1 MVFDNLR
8 PNGISYIDWINDLGG
23 KIYTNPPMLLYFGL
37 NFKTMNYNELMESIE
52 KRPGFFLRNKN
63 LEELDAFLRGV
74 SYMNFVKEKA
84 DKFRDFCDNWFPNIF
99 PEYTHDWLVTL
110 REMSNTEN
118 EWDLFF
124 EFWKRYIHESEQ
136 KNN

>member
-1 MVFDNLR
+1 
-8 PNGISYIDWINDLGG
+8 
-23 KIYTNPPMLLYFGL
+23 
-37 NFKTMNYNELMESIE
+37 MNYNELMESIE

-84 DKFRDFCDNWFPNIF
+84 DKFRDFCDNWFPNTF

-118 EWDLFF
+118 EWGLFF
-124 EFWKRYIHESEQ
+124 EFWKRYIHESKQ
-136 KNN
+136 KTTNQ